1 MDFQK
6 VLDEQLTIN
15 VLLVT
20 ATKLI
25 YFAPLL

>member
-20 ATKLI
+20 ATELI